1 MKETAMNNFY
11 IPAPVLFALDRL
23 HGAGY
28 HAYVVGGCVRDFLMR
43 RTPGDYDVTTSAKPE
58 QTLAAFSDCRVVE
71 TGLQHGTVTLVRDG
85 MNIEITTYRV
95 DGVYLD
101 GRHPENVTFT
111 DDLAEDLCRRDFT
124 VNAMAYSPDAGVID
138 CHGGLDDMKNRVISC
153 VGSAEKRFS
162 EDGLRILRAL
172 RFSSVLDFTPDAE
185 CDAGVRKLAPLL
197 DKISRE
203 RIYVEL
209 TKLLGGPAAPRILR
223 GYPDIIARILPG
235 LTEVS
240 AEKTAERLERL
251 RVFCGKHGIVPGKKE
266 ADALHYALLFADTDA
281 KLCRRLMQS
290 LKPSREELTAAENVQ
305 KFGNAADL
313 FADGTTDYAVRRLMK
328 NGGDDFPEKVMLYRY
343 AVGRTDEESACAVI
357 RTAAKLRDCGACV
370 RLSQMNIGGGDL
382 MPLGF
387 AGQKIGLALNT
398 LLERVMR
405 EELEND
411 REVLLRAAKE
421 LADDWMREV

>member
-1 MKETAMNNFY
+1 MNNFF

-28 HAYVVGGCVRDFLMR
+28 HAYVVGGCVRDFLMG

-58 QTLAAFSDCRVVE
+58 QTLAVFADCRVVE

-101 GRHPENVTFT
+101 GRHPEQVTFT

-124 VNAMAYSPDAGVID
+124 VNAMAYSPEAGVID
-138 CHGGLDDMKNRVISC
+138 YHDGLADMKNRVISC
-153 VGSAEKRFS
+153 VGNAEQRFS

-172 RFSSVLDFTPDAE
+172 RFSSVLDFTPDDE
-185 CDAGVRKLAPLL
+185 CSAGVRTLAPLL

-209 TKLLGGPAAPRILR
+209 TKLLGGIAAPRILR

-235 LTEVS
+235 LTEAS
-240 AEKTAERLERL
+240 AEQTAGRIERL
-251 RVFCGKHGIVPGKKE
+251 RKFRETYEIPLDKKA
-266 ADALHYALLFADTDA
+266 ADALHYVLLFADADA

-290 LKPSREELTAAENVQ
+290 LKPSRDELSAVESVQ
-305 KFGNAADL
+305 KYGNAPET
-313 FADGTTDYAVRRLMK
+313 FAEKPLDYAVKLLMK
-328 NGGDDFPEKVMLYRY
+328 AGGDDFPKRIALYRQ
-343 AVGRTDEESACAVI
+343 ALGTMDDMTAQTVIHTAEE
-357 RTAAKLRDCGACV
+357 LREAGACV
-370 RLSQMNIGGGDL
+370 RLAELAVTGREL

-387 AGQKIGLALNT
+387 AGPALGKT
-398 LLERVMR
+398 LNALLDRVMR
-405 EELEND
+405 G
-411 REVLLRAAKE
+411 E
-421 LADDWMREV
+421 LANEREILLNAAEKERNG

>member
-1 MKETAMNNFY
+1 MNSFY

-28 HAYVVGGCVRDFLMR
+28 HAYVVGGCVRDFLMG

-58 QTLAAFSDCRVVE
+58 QTLAVFAGCRVVE
-71 TGLQHGTVTLVRDG
+71 TGLQHGTVTLVHDG

-124 VNAMAYSPDAGVID
+124 VNAMAYSPGSGVID
-138 CHGGLDDMKNRVISC
+138 YHEGMRDMENRVISC

-172 RFSSVLDFTPDAE
+172 RFSSVLDFTPDDE
-185 CDAGVRKLAPLL
+185 CDAGMHKLAHLL

-223 GYPDIIARILPG
+223 KYPDIIARILPG
-235 LTEVS
+235 LDE
-240 AEKTAERLERL
+240 AAAERTADGIERMRAFVREHDVSLE
-251 RVFCGKHGIVPGKKE
+251 KKDT
-266 ADALHYALLFADTDA
+266 DALNYALLFSDTDA
-281 KLCRRLMQS
+281 NLCRRLMQS
-290 LKPSREELTAAENVQ
+290 LKPSRDELTGVESVQ
-305 KFGNAADL
+305 KYGNAPESLAEDPSV
-313 FADGTTDYAVRRLMK
+313 YAVKCLMK
-328 NGGDDFPEKVMLYRY
+328 AGGDDFPKKAALYKY
-343 AVGRTDEESACAVI
+343 SLGRLDAETAAAVI
-357 RTAAKLRDCGACV
+357 CMAEELHENGACV
-370 RLSQMNIGGGDL
+370 RLADLRITGSDL

-387 AGQKIGLALNT
+387 AGPKIGLALNT
-398 LLERVMR
+398 LLDRVMR

-411 REVLLRAAKE
+411 RDVLLCAAKE
-421 LADDWMREV
+421 LAEKLM

>member
-1 MKETAMNNFY
+1 MNNFY
-11 IPAPVLFALDRL
+11 IPAPVLFALERL
-23 HGAGY
+23 HAAGY
-28 HAYVVGGCVRDFLMR
+28 HAYVVGGCVRDFLMG

-58 QTLAAFSDCRVVE
+58 QTLAVFADCRVVE

-124 VNAMAYSPDAGVID
+124 VNAMAYSPDSGVID
-138 CHGGLDDMKNRVISC
+138 YHEGMRDMENRVISC

-172 RFSSVLDFTPDAE
+172 RFSSVLDFTPDDE

-223 GYPDIIARILPG
+223 KYPDIVARILPG
-235 LTEVS
+235 LDEAS
-240 AEKTAERLERL
+240 AEQTAERIERMRHFL
-251 RVFCGKHGIVPGKKE
+251 SEHKMSPEKKD

-290 LKPSREELTAAENVQ
+290 LKPSRDELSAVETVQ
-305 KFGNAADL
+305 KHGNAPESLADES
-313 FADGTTDYAVRRLMK
+313 FAYAVKLLMK
-328 NGGDDFPEKVMLYRY
+328 TGGDDFPMKVVLYKY
-343 AVGRTDEESACAVI
+343 SLGLLDEETAAAVI
-357 RTAAKLRDCGACV
+357 RTAEELRAGGACV
-370 RLSQMNIGGGDL
+370 RLADLRVSGSDL

-387 AGQKIGLALNT
+387 AGPKIGLALNT
-398 LLERVMR
+398 LLDRVMR
-405 EELEND
+405 EETEND
-411 REVLLRAAKE
+411 RDVLLRAAEE
-421 LADDWMREV
+421 LASRN

>member
-1 MKETAMNNFY
+1 MNNFY

-23 HGAGY
+23 HAAGY
-28 HAYVVGGCVRDFLMR
+28 HAYVVGGCVRDFLMG

-58 QTLAAFSDCRVVE
+58 QTLAVFSDCRVVE

-124 VNAMAYSPDAGVID
+124 VNAMAYSPDSGVID
-138 CHGGLDDMKNRVISC
+138 YHEGLRDMENRVISC

-172 RFSSVLDFTPDAE
+172 RFSSVLGFTPDEE

-235 LTEVS
+235 LAEPS
-240 AEKTAERLERL
+240 AEKTAERIERMRAFL
-251 RVFCGKHGIVPGKKE
+251 AEQGMSLDKKD

-290 LKPSREELTAAENVQ
+290 LKPSRDELTAVEAVQ
-305 KFGNAADL
+305 KFGNASDI
-313 FADGTTDYAVRRLMK
+313 FADKPFAYAVKLLMK
-328 NGGDDFPEKVMLYRY
+328 AGGDDFPKKVVLYKY
-343 AVGRTDEESACAVI
+343 AVGTLDEKTACAVI
-357 RTAAKLRDCGACV
+357 RTADELTESGACV
-370 RLSQMNIGGGDL
+370 RLAQMKIGGSDL

-387 AGQKIGLALNT
+387 AGPKIGLALNT
-398 LLERVMR
+398 LLDRVMR

-411 REVLLRAAKE
+411 REVLLCAAE
-421 LADDWMREV
+421 TLM

>member
-1 MKETAMNNFY
+1 MNEFQ
-11 IPAPVLFALDRL
+11 IPEAVVFALNRL
-23 HGAGY
+23 HASGY
-28 HAYVVGGCVRDFLMR
+28 HAYVVGGCVRDFLMA

-58 QTLAAFSDCRVVE
+58 QTLAVFSDCRVVE
-71 TGLQHGTVTLVRDG
+71 TGLKHGTVTLVRGG

-138 CHGGLDDMKNRVISC
+138 YHGGMEDIGNRVISC

-172 RFSSVLDFTPDAE
+172 RFSSVLDFTPDDE
-185 CDAGVRKLAPLL
+185 CDAAVHKLAGLL

-223 GYPDIIARILPG
+223 KYPDIIARILPG
-235 LTEVS
+235 LREEW
-240 AEKTAERLERL
+240 AADTAELLERL
-251 RVFCGKHGIVPGKKE
+251 RGFVREHAIELTKTDL
-266 ADALHYALLFADTDA
+266 DALHYALLFSKADA

-290 LKPSREELTAAENVQ
+290 LKPSRDELNAVESVQKYGNSDEAFAENE
-305 KFGNAADL
+305 FG
-313 FADGTTDYAVRRLMK
+313 YAVRLRMK
-328 NGGDDFPEKVMLYRY
+328 AGGDDFPKKTALYQY
-343 AVGRTDEESACAVI
+343 AVGTVGTDEAMRVI
-357 RTAAKLRDCGACV
+357 RAAEELRASGACV
-370 RLSQMNIGGGDL
+370 RLADLRVTGSDL

-387 AGQKIGLALNT
+387 AGPKIGLALNG
-398 LLERVMR
+398 LLDRVMR
-405 EELEND
+405 GELEND
-411 REVLLRAAKE
+411 HDVLMDAVKASASGNLQ
-421 LADDWMREV
+421 

>member
-1 MKETAMNNFY
+1 MNSFY

-28 HAYVVGGCVRDFLMR
+28 HAYVVGGCVRDFLMG

-58 QTLAAFSDCRVVE
+58 QTLAVFADCRVVE

-124 VNAMAYSPDAGVID
+124 VNAMAYSPDSGVID
-138 CHGGLDDMKNRVISC
+138 YHEGMRDMENRVISC

-172 RFSSVLDFTPDAE
+172 RFSSVLDFTPDGE

-197 DKISRE
+197 DRISRE

-223 GYPDIIARILPG
+223 NYPDIIARILPG
-235 LTEVS
+235 LDEAS
-240 AEKTAERLERL
+240 AEKTAERLERMRHFL
-251 RVFCGKHGIVPGKKE
+251 SEHKMSPGKKD
-266 ADALHYALLFADTDA
+266 ADALHYALLFADTDG

-290 LKPSREELTAAENVQ
+290 LKPSRDELSGVESVQ
-305 KFGNAADL
+305 KYGNAAESLAGDS
-313 FADGTTDYAVRRLMK
+313 FVYAVKLLMK
-328 NGGDDFPEKVMLYRY
+328 AGGDDFPMKVAVYKY
-343 AVGRTDEESACAVI
+343 ALGLLDGETAAAVI
-357 RTAAKLRDCGACV
+357 RTADELRAGGACV
-370 RLSQMNIGGGDL
+370 RLAQMQVGGSDL

-387 AGQKIGLALNT
+387 AGPKIGLALNT
-398 LLERVMR
+398 LLDRVMR
-405 EELEND
+405 DELEND
-411 REVLLRAAKE
+411 RETLLNAAKE
-421 LADDWMREV
+421 LTETSM

>member
-1 MKETAMNNFY
+1 MNNIF

-28 HAYVVGGCVRDFLMR
+28 HAYVVGGCVRDFLMG

-58 QTLAAFSDCRVVE
+58 QTLAVFDDCRVVE
-71 TGLQHGTVTLVRDG
+71 TGLQHGTVTLVREG

-101 GRHPENVTFT
+101 GRHPEQVTFT

-124 VNAMAYSPDAGVID
+124 VNAMAYSPEAGVID
-138 CHGGLDDMKNRVISC
+138 YHDGLADMKNRVISC
-153 VGSAEKRFS
+153 VGNAEQRFS

-172 RFSSVLDFTPDAE
+172 RFSSVLDFTPDDE
-185 CDAGVRKLAPLL
+185 CSAGVRTLAPLL

-209 TKLLGGPAAPRILR
+209 TKLLGGIAAPRILR

-235 LTEVS
+235 LTEAS
-240 AEKTAERLERL
+240 AEQTAGRIERL
-251 RVFCGKHGIVPGKKE
+251 RKFRETYEILLDKRA
-266 ADALHYALLFADTDA
+266 ADALHYALLFADADA

-290 LKPSREELTAAENVQ
+290 LKPSRDELSAVESVQ
-305 KFGNAADL
+305 KYGNAPET
-313 FADGTTDYAVRRLMK
+313 FAEKPLNYAVKLLMK
-328 NGGDDFPEKVMLYRY
+328 AGGDDFPKRIALYRQ
-343 AVGRTDEESACAVI
+343 ALGTMDD
-357 RTAAKLRDCGACV
+357 RTAQTVIHTAEELREAGACV
-370 RLSQMNIGGGDL
+370 RLAELAVTGGEL

-387 AGQKIGLALNT
+387 AGPALGKT
-398 LLERVMR
+398 LNALLDRVMR
-405 EELEND
+405 G
-411 REVLLRAAKE
+411 E
-421 LADDWMREV
+421 LANEREILLNAAEKERNG

>member
-1 MKETAMNNFY
+1 M
-11 IPAPVLFALDRL
+11 
-23 HGAGY
+23 G
-28 HAYVVGGCVRDFLMR
+28 

-58 QTLAAFSDCRVVE
+58 QTLAVFAGCRVVE

-124 VNAMAYSPDAGVID
+124 VNAMAYSPGSGVID
-138 CHGGLDDMKNRVISC
+138 YHEGMRDMENRVISC

-172 RFSSVLDFTPDAE
+172 RFSSVLDFTPDDE
-185 CDAGVRKLAPLL
+185 CDAGMHKLAHLL

-223 GYPDIIARILPG
+223 KYPDIIARILPG
-235 LTEVS
+235 LDEAS
-240 AEKTAERLERL
+240 AERTADGIGRMRTFVREHDIPLE
-251 RVFCGKHGIVPGKKE
+251 KKDT
-266 ADALHYALLFADTDA
+266 DALNYAMLFADADA

-290 LKPSREELTAAENVQ
+290 LKPSRDELTAVEAVQ
-305 KFGNAADL
+305 KYGNAPESLAEDSL
-313 FADGTTDYAVRRLMK
+313 VYAVKCLMK
-328 NGGDDFPEKVMLYRY
+328 AGGDDFPKKVALYKY
-343 AVGRTDEESACAVI
+343 SLGQLDAETAAAVI
-357 RTAAKLRDCGACV
+357 RAADGLRESGACV
-370 RLSQMNIGGGDL
+370 RLADLRITGSDL

-387 AGQKIGLALNT
+387 AGPKIGLALNT
-398 LLERVMR
+398 LLDRVMR

-411 REVLLRAAKE
+411 RDVLLRTAEE
-421 LADDWMREV
+421 LAKKLM

>member
-1 MKETAMNNFY
+1 MNEFQ
-11 IPAPVLFALDRL
+11 IPAPVLFALNRL
-23 HGAGY
+23 RAAGY
-28 HAYVVGGCVRDFLMR
+28 HAYVVGGCVRDFLMQ

-58 QTLAAFSDCRVVE
+58 QTLDVFADCRVVE
-71 TGLQHGTVTLVRDG
+71 TGLQHGTVTLVRGG

-124 VNAMAYSPDAGVID
+124 VNAMAYSPDSGVID
-138 CHGGLDDMKNRVISC
+138 YHDGMRDMDKRVISC

-172 RFSSVLDFTPDAE
+172 RFSSVLDFTPDDE

-223 GYPDIIARILPG
+223 KYPDIIARILPG
-235 LTEVS
+235 LDEAST
-240 AEKTAERLERL
+240 AKTAERIERMRNFMKDHEISLE
-251 RVFCGKHGIVPGKKE
+251 KK
-266 ADALHYALLFADTDA
+266 DVYSLNYALLFADTDA

-290 LKPSREELTAAENVQ
+290 LKPSRDELSGVESVQTYGNSAES
-305 KFGNAADL
+305 
-313 FADGTTDYAVRRLMK
+313 FAGDSLVYAVKLSMK
-328 NGGDDFPEKVMLYRY
+328 AGGDGFPKKVALYKYSCGSLDEKT
-343 AVGRTDEESACAVI
+343 AVTVI
-357 RTAAKLRDCGACV
+357 RTAEELRDGGACV
-370 RLSQMNIGGGDL
+370 RLADLHITGSDL

-387 AGQKIGLALNT
+387 AGPKIGLALNT
-398 LLERVMR
+398 LLDRVMR

-411 REVLLRAAKE
+411 REALLRAADE
-421 LADDWMREV
+421 LAL

>member
-1 MKETAMNNFY
+1 MNNFH

-23 HGAGY
+23 HAAGY
-28 HAYVVGGCVRDFLMR
+28 HAYVVGGCVRDFLMG

-58 QTLAAFSDCRVVE
+58 QTLDVFADCRVVE
-71 TGLQHGTVTLVRDG
+71 TGLQHGTVTLVHGG

-124 VNAMAYSPDAGVID
+124 VNAMAYSPDSGVID
-138 CHGGLDDMKNRVISC
+138 YHDGMRDMQNRVISC

-172 RFSSVLDFTPDAE
+172 RFSSVLDFTPDTE

-223 GYPDIIARILPG
+223 NYPDIIARILPG
-235 LTEVS
+235 LAESS
-240 AEKTAERLERL
+240 AEKTAERIERL
-251 RVFCGKHGIVPGKKE
+251 RDFRKNHGIPLDKKD

-290 LKPSREELTAAENVQ
+290 LKPSRDELTAVESVQ
-305 KFGNAADL
+305 KYGNSAETLADAL
-313 FADGTTDYAVRRLMK
+313 FVYAVKLLMK
-328 NGGDDFPEKVMLYRY
+328 AGGDDFPKKTAMYKYSL
-343 AVGRTDEESACAVI
+343 GTLDEETALSVI
-357 RTAAKLRDCGACV
+357 RTAEELRESGACV
-370 RLSQMNIGGGDL
+370 RLAQMHVTGSDL

-387 AGQKIGLALNT
+387 AGPKIGIALNT
-398 LLERVMR
+398 LLDRVMR

-411 REVLLRAAKE
+411 REALLNDSKE
-421 LADDWMREV
+421 LAETLM

>member
-1 MKETAMNNFY
+1 MNNFH
-11 IPAPVLFALDRL
+11 IPAPVLFALERL
-23 HGAGY
+23 HAAGY
-28 HAYVVGGCVRDFLMR
+28 HAYVVGGCVRDFLMG

-58 QTLAAFSDCRVVE
+58 QTLDVFADCRVVE

-124 VNAMAYSPDAGVID
+124 VNAMAYSPDSGVID
-138 CHGGLDDMKNRVISC
+138 YHDGMRNMAERIISC

-172 RFSSVLDFTPDAE
+172 RFSSVLDFTPDDE

-223 GYPDIIARILPG
+223 KYPDIIARILPG
-235 LTEVS
+235 LDETS
-240 AEKTAERLERL
+240 AEKTAERIERMRHFL
-251 RVFCGKHGIVPGKKE
+251 SEHEMSAEKKD

-290 LKPSREELTAAENVQ
+290 LKPSRDELSGVESVQ
-305 KFGNAADL
+305 KFGNAAEIL
-313 FADGTTDYAVRRLMK
+313 AGNSPVYEVKLLMK
-328 NGGDDFPEKVMLYRY
+328 AGGDGFPRKVAMYKY
-343 AVGRTDEESACAVI
+343 SVGLLDAETAAAVI
-357 RTAAKLRDCGACV
+357 RTAEELRAGGACV
-370 RLSQMNIGGGDL
+370 RLADLRVSGSDL
-382 MPLGF
+382 MSLGF
-387 AGQKIGLALNT
+387 AGPKIGLVLNT
-398 LLERVMR
+398 LLDRVMR

-411 REVLLRAAKE
+411 RDVLLRAAEK
-421 LADDWMREV
+421 LASQN

>member
-1 MKETAMNNFY
+1 MKDTAMNNFY

-23 HGAGY
+23 HAAGC
-28 HAYVVGGCVRDFLMR
+28 HAYVVGGCVRDFLMG

-58 QTLAAFSDCRVVE
+58 QTLAVFADCRVVE

-124 VNAMAYSPDAGVID
+124 VNAMAYSPDSGVID
-138 CHGGLDDMKNRVISC
+138 YHEGLRDMENRVISC

-172 RFSSVLDFTPDAE
+172 RFSSVLDFTPDSE
-185 CDAGVRKLAPLL
+185 CADGVRKLAPLL
-197 DKISRE
+197 DRISRE

-223 GYPDIIARILPG
+223 EYPDIIARILPG
-235 LTEVS
+235 LEEMS
-240 AEKTAERLERL
+240 AEKTAERIERL
-251 RVFCGKHGIVPGKKE
+251 RHFLAEHSIKPDKKD
-266 ADALHYALLFADTDA
+266 ADALHYALLFADTDT

-290 LKPSREELTAAENVQ
+290 LKPSRDELNAAETVQ
-305 KFGNAADL
+305 KYGNAADT
-313 FADGTTDYAVRRLMK
+313 FTDKPLVYAVKLLMK
-328 NGGDDFPEKVMLYRY
+328 AGGDDFPEKVALHKY
-343 AVGRTDEESACAVI
+343 AVGAIDEETACAVI
-357 RTAAKLRDCGACV
+357 RTAEELAENGSCV
-370 RLSQMNIGGGDL
+370 RLAQMKIGGSDL

-387 AGQKIGLALNT
+387 AGPKIGLVLNT
-398 LLERVMR
+398 LLDRILR

-411 REVLLRAAKE
+411 REVLLRAAKDFAE
-421 LADDWMREV
+421 

>member
-1 MKETAMNNFY
+1 MNEFH

-23 HGAGY
+23 YAAGY
-28 HAYVVGGCVRDFLMR
+28 HAYVVGGCVRDFLMG

-58 QTLAAFSDCRVVE
+58 QTLAVFADCRVVE

-124 VNAMAYSPDAGVID
+124 VNAMAYSPDSGVID
-138 CHGGLDDMKNRVISC
+138 YHEGMRDMQNRVISC

-172 RFSSVLDFTPDAE
+172 RFSSVLDFTPDEE

-209 TKLLGGPAAPRILR
+209 TKLLGGIAAPRILR
-223 GYPDIIARILPG
+223 KYPDIAARILPG
-235 LTEVS
+235 LSESS
-240 AEKTAERLERL
+240 AEKTAERIERL
-251 RVFCGKHGIVPGKKE
+251 RDFRKNHGITLDKKE

-290 LKPSREELTAAENVQ
+290 LKPSRDELTAAESVQ
-305 KFGNAADL
+305 KYGNAPETLADAS
-313 FADGTTDYAVRRLMK
+313 FVYAVKLLMK
-328 NGGDDFPEKVMLYRY
+328 AGGDDFPKKIAMYKYSLGML
-343 AVGRTDEESACAVI
+343 AEETALAVI
-357 RTAAKLRDCGACV
+357 RTAEELRKSGVCV
-370 RLSQMNIGGGDL
+370 RFAQMKIGGSDL

-387 AGQKIGLALNT
+387 AGPKIGLALNT
-398 LLERVMR
+398 LLDRVMR

-411 REVLLRAAKE
+411 REVLLRAAE
-421 LADDWMREV
+421 TLM

>member
-1 MKETAMNNFY
+1 MKNFF

-23 HGAGY
+23 HKAGY
-28 HAYVVGGCVRDFLMR
+28 HAYVVGGCVRDFLMG

-58 QTLAAFSDCRVVE
+58 QTLEVFSDCRVVE
-71 TGLQHGTVTLVRDG
+71 TGLQHGTVTLVRGG

-138 CHGGLDDMKNRVISC
+138 YHDGLTDMKNRTISC

-172 RFSSVLDFTPDAE
+172 RFSSVLDFAPDDE

-223 GYPDIIARILPG
+223 KYPDIIARILPG
-235 LTEVS
+235 LAESS
-240 AEKTAERLERL
+240 AEKTAERIERL
-251 RVFCGKHGIVPGKKE
+251 RGFREKYALALDKKD

-290 LKPSREELTAAENVQ
+290 LKPSRDELTAAESVQ
-305 KFGNAADL
+305 KYGNASDT
-313 FADGTTDYAVRRLMK
+313 FDGGTLEYAVRRLMK
-328 NGGDDFPEKVMLYRY
+328 NGGDDFPEKVMLYKY
-343 AVGRTDEESACAVI
+343 AVGLTDEETACAVI
-357 RTAAKLRDCGACV
+357 RTAEDLRERGACV
-370 RLSQMNIGGGDL
+370 RLSQMQLGGSDL
-382 MPLGF
+382 MALGLT
-387 AGQKIGLALNT
+387 GPKIGLALNT
-398 LLERVMR
+398 LLDRVMR

-411 REVLLRAAKE
+411 RDALLAAAKE
-421 LADDWMREV
+421 FAETLM

>member
-1 MKETAMNNFY
+1 MKEMTMNEFQ
-11 IPAPVLFALDRL
+11 IPEAVVFALNRL
-23 HGAGY
+23 HASGY

-58 QTLAAFSDCRVVE
+58 QTLEVFSDCRVVE
-71 TGLQHGTVTLVRDG
+71 TGLKHGTVTLVRGG

-124 VNAMAYSPDAGVID
+124 VNAMAYSPDSGVID
-138 CHGGLDDMKNRVISC
+138 YHGGMEDIEKHVISC

-172 RFSSVLDFTPDAE
+172 RFSSVLDFTPDDE
-185 CDAGVRKLAPLL
+185 CDAAVRKLAGLL

-223 GYPDIIARILPG
+223 RYPDIIARILPG
-235 LTEVS
+235 LGDEAVGK
-240 AEKTAERLERL
+240 AADFIERL
-251 RVFCGKHGIVPGKKE
+251 RAFVRENNIELEKSGI
-266 ADALHYALLFADTDA
+266 AALNYALLLSAADG
-281 KLCRRLMQS
+281 KLCHKLMQS
-290 LKPSREELTAAENVQ
+290 LKPSRDELQGVESVQKYGNSAEPFAENE
-305 KFGNAADL
+305 FC
-313 FADGTTDYAVRRLMK
+313 YAVKLLMK
-328 NGGDDFPEKVMLYRY
+328 AGGNDFPKKTALYKY
-343 AVGRTDEESACAVI
+343 AIGSFDEETAVRTI
-357 RTAAKLRDCGACV
+357 RTAEELRESGACV
-370 RLSQMNIGGGDL
+370 RLADLQVTGSDL

-387 AGQKIGLALNT
+387 AGPRIGLALNG
-398 LLERVMR
+398 LLDRVMCG
-405 EELEND
+405 ELDND
-411 REVLLRAAKE
+411 HAVLLDAAKA
-421 LADDWMREV
+421 LTL

>member
-23 HGAGY
+23 HAAGY
-28 HAYVVGGCVRDFLMR
+28 HAYVVGGCVRDFLMG

-58 QTLAAFSDCRVVE
+58 QTLAVFADCRVVE

-124 VNAMAYSPDAGVID
+124 VNAMAYSPDSGVID
-138 CHGGLDDMKNRVISC
+138 YHEGLRDMENRVISC

-172 RFSSVLDFTPDAE
+172 RFSSVLDFAPDEE
-185 CDAGVRKLAPLL
+185 CAAGVRKLAPLL

-235 LTEVS
+235 LSEIS
-240 AEKTAERLERL
+240 AEKTAERIERL
-251 RVFCGKHGIVPGKKE
+251 RTFVKAHGIALPKKD

-290 LKPSREELTAAENVQ
+290 LKPSRDELNAAESVQ
-305 KFGNAADL
+305 KSGNSPDA
-313 FADGTTDYAVRRLMK
+313 FTEEPFVYAVKLLMK
-328 NGGDDFPEKVMLYRY
+328 AGGDDFPKKTALYRY
-343 AVGRTDEESACAVI
+343 ALGTLEEETALAAI
-357 RTAAKLRDCGACV
+357 RTADDLASRGVCV
-370 RLSQMNIGGGDL
+370 RLAQMSIGGSDL
-382 MPLGF
+382 MPMGF
-387 AGQKIGLALNT
+387 AGPKIGAALNT
-398 LLERVMR
+398 LLDRVLR

-411 REVLLRAAKE
+411 REVLLDAAKK
-421 LADDWMREV
+421 LAER